1 MAITDGM
8 STADLQARLAALQAA
23 YFDLSSG
30 AKVVTAT
37 YAQGDGTRSV
47 TYRPSEL
54 SDILNA
60 IYMLQMALNPAMC
73 NPRRARRV
81 LF

>member
-8 STADLQARLAALQAA
+8 SPADMQSRLAALQAA

-30 AKVVTAT
+30 SKIVTAT
-37 YAQGDGTRSV
+37 YNQGDGTKSV
-47 TYRPSEL
+47 TYQQ
-54 SDILNA
+54 SDITQ
-60 IYMLQMALNPAMC
+60 IMRSIQMLQKALNIIPHFH
-73 NPRRARRV
+73 RARRI

>member
-8 STADLQARLAALQAA
+8 STADMQSRLAALQAA

-30 AKVVTAT
+30 AKIVTAT
-37 YAQGDGTRSV
+37 YNQGDGTKSV
-47 TYRPSEL
+47 AYQQ
-54 SDILNA
+54 SDITQIWKSIL
-60 IYMLQMALNPAMC
+60 MLQKALGVIC
-73 NPRRARRV
+73 HYPRSRRV

>member
-8 STADLQARLAALQAA
+8 STADMQSRLAALQAA

-30 AKVVTAT
+30 AKIVTAT
-37 YAQGDGTRSV
+37 YNQGDGTKSV
-47 TYRPSEL
+47 AYQQ
-54 SDILNA
+54 SDITQ
-60 IYMLQMALNPAMC
+60 IYKSILMLQKALGIIRHY
-73 NPRRARRV
+73 PRSRRV

>member
-8 STADLQARLAALQAA
+8 STTDMQSRLAALQAA

-30 AKVVTAT
+30 SKIVTAT
-37 YAQGDGTRSV
+37 YNQGDGTKSV
-47 TYRPSEL
+47 TYQQ
-54 SDILNA
+54 SDITHIRKA
-60 IYMLQMALNPAMC
+60 IEMLQKALGIICHYP
-73 NPRRARRV
+73 RARRV

>member
-8 STADLQARLAALQAA
+8 STVDMQSRLAALQAA

-30 AKVVTAT
+30 SKIVTAT
-37 YAQGDGTRSV
+37 YNQGDGTKSV
-47 TYRPSEL
+47 TYQQADLMGIYRS
-54 SDILNA
+54 IL
-60 IYMLQMALNPAMC
+60 MLQKALGIITHYP
-73 NPRRARRV
+73 RARRA

>member
-8 STADLQARLAALQAA
+8 GTFDMQSRLAALQAA

-30 AKVVTAT
+30 SKIVTAT
-37 YAQGDGTRSV
+37 YNQGDGTKSV
-47 TYRPSEL
+47 TYQQ
-54 SDILNA
+54 SDLAQIMRS
-60 IYMLQMALNPAMC
+60 IQMLQKALGIIPNFH
-73 NPRRARRV
+73 RARRI

>member
-8 STADLQARLAALQAA
+8 STADMQSRLAALQAA

-30 AKVVTAT
+30 TKVVTAS
-37 YAQGDGTRSV
+37 YAQGDGTKSV
-47 TYRPSEL
+47 TYQQTDLAQIMRSIE
-54 SDILNA
+54 
-60 IYMLQMALNPAMC
+60 MLQKALGIISHYH
-73 NPRRARRV
+73 RARRV

>member
-8 STADLQARLAALQAA
+8 STADMQSRLAALQAA

-30 AKVVTAT
+30 TKVVTAS
-37 YAQGDGTRSV
+37 YAQGDGTKSV
-47 TYRPSEL
+47 TYQQTDLAQIMRSIE
-54 SDILNA
+54 
-60 IYMLQMALNPAMC
+60 MLQKALGLIPHFH
-73 NPRRARRV
+73 RARRI

>member
-8 STADLQARLAALQAA
+8 STADMQSRLAALQAA

-30 AKVVTAT
+30 TKIVTAT
-37 YAQGDGTRSV
+37 YNQGDGTKSV
-47 TYRPSEL
+47 AYQQ
-54 SDILNA
+54 SDITQ
-60 IYMLQMALNPAMC
+60 IYKSILMLQKALGIIQHY
-73 NPRRARRV
+73 PRSRRV

>member
-8 STADLQARLAALQAA
+8 STADMQSRLAALQAA

-30 AKVVTAT
+30 AKVVTAA
-37 YAQGDGTRSV
+37 YNQGDGTKSV
-47 TYRPSEL
+47 TYHAT
-54 SDILNA
+54 DITQVWKS
-60 IYMLQMALNPAMC
+60 IQMLQKALGLIRHYPH
-73 NPRRARRV
+73 ARRV

>member
-8 STADLQARLAALQAA
+8 STVDMQSRLAALQAA
-23 YFDLSSG
+23 YFDLSTG

-37 YAQGDGTRSV
+37 YAQGDGTKSV
-47 TYRPSEL
+47 TYQQTEL
-54 SDILNA
+54 ASIQRAIL
-60 IYMLQMALNPAMC
+60 MLQKALNIIPHY
-73 NPRRARRV
+73 PRARRV